1 MISIGVDLG
10 QRRDPSAIAVIE
22 KVEWIAGQFHT
33 TPQIMG
39 GRPHY
44 GGYDL
49 RQGDMVVRHLE
60 RVPLATPYSQVV
72 KRVAEMTRHPSL
84 GNVRGK
90 LIVDATGVG
99 APVVEMLRDPFI
111 TNAQRPGC
119 EMTPVVT
126 TDGSAARRDG
136 NGWEM
141 VPKVDLLSAM
151 QASLENGQLRI
162 ARQMRE
168 TERLVKEMVGLGG
181 SEQDDLAVA
190 LAVWGAKTGITY
202 GFRSEFLPV
211 Y

>member
-22 KVEWIAGQFHT
+22 KVEFLAGQFHT
-33 TPQIMG
+33 RPQIMG
-39 GRPHY
+39 GRAHS

-49 RQGDMVVRHLE
+49 RQGEMVVRHLE
-60 RVPLATPYSQVV
+60 RVPLGTPYSQVV

-84 GNVRGK
+84 GNVRRK

-99 APVVEMLRDPFI
+99 APVVEMLR
-111 TNAQRPGC
+111 AQRPAC
-119 EMTPVVT
+119 EMTPVVIT
-126 TDGSAARRDG
+126 GGNAARRDG

-141 VPKVDLLSAM
+141 VPKVELLAAM

-162 ARQMRE
+162 ARKMSE
-168 TERLVKEMVGLGG
+168 TERLVKEMIGLGG
-181 SEQDDLAVA
+181 SEHDDLAMAVA
-190 LAVWGAKTGITY
+190 LAVWGAKTGTTY
-202 GFRSEFLPV
+202 GFRSGFFPV